1 MTSITGAPLGFI
13 QPPLL
18 LLADF
23 LQGKTKAKEGIVV
36 PGILGLP
43 ERNRKEH
50 VRAEN
55 RLMHAGSFQEKK
67 GFMLHC
73 ALSVWRCMT
82 HKTYTVFIFSSKNV

>member
-1 MTSITGAPLGFI
+1 MIRMTSITGAPLGFI

-23 LQGKTKAKEGIVV
+23 LQGRTKAKEGIVV

-43 ERNRKEH
+43 ERNSKEH

-55 RLMHAGSFQEKK
+55 RLMYTGFFSRKQRLHATLCTFNMEMQDT
-67 GFMLHC
+67 
-73 ALSVWRCMT
+73 RR
-82 HKTYTVFIFSSKNV
+82 TYCIHF